1 MRKKMLAAAAA
12 LVMAAVMAT
21 SAFAA
26 TSSVVLTPPTS
37 SDITVSGGNGVTIE
51 AEAYSSAT
59 VTVDGKTAA
68 EVIAATNL
76 PMPSGF
82 SADKM
87 QVAGAF
93 DLKVTAGDISSGVTI
108 TVKVAGAAAGDKYV
122 ILHEDAV
129 SGWEVIGN
137 GTVGAGGTVS
147 GKFDSLSPII
157 VLTQAAASSGN
168 NSNSG
173 SSSSSDKEDNSSST
187 PAAATQTPAPVL
199 APQTGVNSAETLA
212 AAVVVAGVA
221 VVAFAAK
228 KIKE

>member
-26 TSSVVLTPPTS
+26 TSSVVLTPPTDVEV
-37 SDITVSGGNGVTIE
+37 SDENVTLTAGEYKGPIE
-51 AEAYSSAT
+51 VANS
-59 VTVDGKTAA
+59 TAA
-68 EVIAATNL
+68 EVVKASGVTL
-76 PMPSGF
+76 PSGM

-87 QVAGAF
+87 VIAGAF
-93 DLKVTAGDISSGVTI
+93 DLATRDSIPAEGVKV
-108 TVKVAGAAAGDKYV
+108 TVKVTGAAQGDSYV
-122 ILHEDAV
+122 MLHYNTATPA
-129 SGWEVIGN
+129 WEVVGN
-137 GTVGAGGTVS
+137 GTVGANGAVTGTFKS
-147 GKFDSLSPII
+147 FSPVI

-187 PAAATQTPAPVL
+187 PAAATQTSAPVL